1 MNLDQSSF
9 LAGIEKKADELF
21 LTKNIKNF
29 ILEKAGLF
37 NTKDTANDIANMPGA
52 MDSEMNAN
60 LAVLSRAYPDLL
72 AGGGLGA
79 GAGAG
84 IGSLLSQKPE
94 NKKRNILLGGIGGAG
109 LGAGAAGLN
118 YLKQVFD
125 NSNNVEE

>member
-21 LTKNIKNF
+21 LTKNIKSF

-37 NTKDTANDIANMPGA
+37 NTKDTADDIANMPGA

-60 LAVLSRAYPDLL
+60 LAILSRSYPDLL
-72 AGGGLGA
+72 AGGGIGA
-79 GAGAG
+79 SAGAG
-84 IGSLLSQKPE
+84 IGRLLTQKPE
-94 NKKRNILLGGIGGAG
+94 NRKRNTLLGGIGGAG
-109 LGAGAAGLN
+109 VGAGAAGLN